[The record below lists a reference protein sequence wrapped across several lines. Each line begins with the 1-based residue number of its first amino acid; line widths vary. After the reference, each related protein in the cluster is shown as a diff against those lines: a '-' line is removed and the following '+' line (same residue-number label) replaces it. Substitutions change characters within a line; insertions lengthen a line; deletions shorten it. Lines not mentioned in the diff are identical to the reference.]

1 MAYIFPDFSGKP
13 EIVIPRDQI
22 PWLLEQPDN
31 VLSVSEHHYD
41 TLEGSYS
48 FTHPQI
54 LKDPYHEHVVHKYLP
69 RRLGQMIPSMFE
81 EVSSGFDDIWGTD
94 ITTWKA
100 LCVHDSMMSLIS
112 RAVNRM
118 IVGLP
123 LCRNEDYL
131 MNTGKFAMDVIF
143 GVSVFLRFVPQF
155 LKPVFGPLATLP
167 NRYHYRNTA
176 KYALPLI
183 KERLSEFKRKQEHP
197 EFEWEEPN
205 DYLQWHISL
214 AAAENR
220 QDELTPDMISRR
232 LMPISFAAIHTT
244 TLTITNVLFD
254 LVSSDPSQ
262 QYLEGI
268 REEAT
273 RVLAEEGGH
282 WTKSGLAKCH
292 RSDSAVRESMRI
304 SNFMTR
310 GLLRKVVAA
319 GGIKNRA
326 GGWQAPK
333 GAYVGTDVHSVQH
346 DPLIY
351 PSPDYYDA
359 FRFSRPREEA
369 NSNSDS
375 SSPVDTTETLRLK
388 NTGIVTTSDTFL
400 PFGHGR
406 HACPGRFF
414 VALELKML
422 LAYMVMNYEIEPLPT
437 RPPNK
442 WFGQT
447 LIPPMKATI
456 KVRRRDTTC

>member
-1 MAYIFPDFSGKP
+1 M
-13 EIVIPRDQI
+13 
-22 PWLLEQPDN
+22 
-31 VLSVSEHHYD
+31 SETHYD
-41 TLEGSYS
+41 GLEGSYN

-69 RRLGQMIPSMFE
+69 RRLGQMIPSMSE
-81 EVSSGFDDIWGTD
+81 ELSAGFDETWGMD
-94 ITTWKA
+94 TTSWKE
-100 LCVHDSMMSLIS
+100 LCVHDNLMVMIS

-131 MNTGKFAMDVIF
+131 SNASKFAMDVIF
-143 GVSVFLRFVPQF
+143 AATVFLRFVPQF
-155 LKPVFGPLATLP
+155 LKPIVGPVATLP
-167 NRYHYRNTA
+167 NQIHYRGSA
-176 KYALPLI
+176 KHTLPLI
-183 KERLSEFKRKQEHP
+183 KERLANFQKKQDDP
-197 EFEWEEPN
+197 NFDWEEPN

-214 AAAENR
+214 ASAENR

-244 TLTITNVLFD
+244 TLTLTNCLFD
-254 LVSSDPSQ
+254 LIASDPSQ

-273 RVLAEEGGH
+273 RVLAEEGGQ
-282 WTKSGLAKCH
+282 WTKPALAKCH
-292 RSDSAVRESMRI
+292 RSDSAVRESMRV

-310 GLLRKVVAA
+310 GLLRKVMVE
-319 GGIKNRA
+319 GGIENKA
-326 GGWQAPK
+326 GGWRAPK
-333 GAYVGTDVHSVQH
+333 GAYVGTDIHSVQH
-346 DPLIY
+346 DPLVY
-351 PSPDYYDA
+351 PNPDSYDA

-369 NSNSDS
+369 NAHEGESGANGTMD
-375 SSPVDTTETLRLK
+375 PTETLKLK

-422 LAYMVMNYEIEPLPT
+422 LAYMVMNYEIEPLAT
-437 RPPNK
+437 RPSNK

-447 LIPPMKATI
+447 LLPPMKATI
-456 KVRRRDTTC
+456 RVRRKEGTVKA